1 MLLLLLAMAVPCMGQ
16 EVEPEEAS
24 IDAPDTVELLRTQVG
39 LLSRQLD
46 SMLAVQSAL
55 RTSMRELVLLKDSL
69 VISNDLYQQQL
80 QEKNRLMGEQVAA
93 MQAKEQLLAEKEE
106 LYRQALTNSTIDK
119 AKWESELQSKEAS
132 IDAKSSEIAF
142 LQRDIDSKELTLKT
156 QQENYQHLLVEKEHY
171 HHLVDSL
178 RRCLHALEIE
188 NVKKQEENRYLAQRA
203 KEAEEKA
210 AITLNKKKKVRPIQ
224 GIAMRFFRTPD
235 WDIRLTPE
243 SVDPTTQAATY
254 SKVIRNRNAGD
265 IEFDFVTGASVMLW
279 DLTDYFNRRPK
290 RDTNDTHRLPELPRF
305 DQKFNYDLGIYV
317 GFGGSNLFKNF
328 YIGPSFRFV
337 DFFYLT
343 VGINICEYDMLIDG
357 YKAGQSLET
366 ALTLDDITAKSWLV
380 KPFISLSIDLDFLS
394 YIKK

>member
-24 IDAPDTVELLRTQVG
+24 VDAPDTVELLRTQVG

-132 IDAKSSEIAF
+132 IDAKSSEIEF